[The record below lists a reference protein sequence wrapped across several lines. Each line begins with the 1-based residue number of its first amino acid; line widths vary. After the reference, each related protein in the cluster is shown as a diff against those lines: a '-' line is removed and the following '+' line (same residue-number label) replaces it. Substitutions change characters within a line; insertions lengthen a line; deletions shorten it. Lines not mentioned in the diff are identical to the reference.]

1 MIFATQIYIG
11 HSEAKKWKSIEYD
24 EHLEDA
30 VETLKG
36 IYDDHIAACED
47 KVVWPYHQITD
58 FRIKGLQH
66 EQQFTGE

>member
-1 MIFATQIYIG
+1 MIFATQFYCG
-11 HSEAKKWKSIEYD
+11 LNNGKTWKSLAYD

-36 IYDDHIAACED
+36 IYDDHLAACEE
-47 KVVWPYHQITD
+47 KGVWPYHQITD